1 MGTHRSSHRNQVSTL
16 IRPNIHYWSQ
26 TDFPAVL
33 VSFCPAGTASQTLA
47 LAGADGEVDFLGS
60 GVVSHTVELG
70 GEDGM
75 GGLSFVGV
83 DI

>member
-1 MGTHRSSHRNQVSTL
+1 M
-16 IRPNIHYWSQ
+16 
-26 TDFPAVL
+26 L

-47 LAGADGEVDFLGS
+47 LAVADGEVDFLGS
-60 GVVSHTVELG
+60 GVVSHTVELA

-75 GGLSFVGV
+75 GGLSFVGF

>member
-1 MGTHRSSHRNQVSTL
+1 M
-16 IRPNIHYWSQ
+16 
-26 TDFPAVL
+26 L